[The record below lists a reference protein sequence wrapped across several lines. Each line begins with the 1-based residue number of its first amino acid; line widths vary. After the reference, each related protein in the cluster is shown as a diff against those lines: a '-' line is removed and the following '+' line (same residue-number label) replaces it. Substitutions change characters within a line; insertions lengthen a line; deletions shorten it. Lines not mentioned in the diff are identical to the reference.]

1 MRTKICNGYLSLREI
16 DLSVDNLHYL
26 RTKLYT
32 KIKIS
37 SKKKVEY
44 ILTANHC
51 STNAVLVHVGYLPLS
66 SQFCGTDMAYS
77 FYLVV

>member
-1 MRTKICNGYLSLREI
+1 MRTKICNGYLCLREI
-16 DLSVDNLHYL
+16 DLSVDHLHYL

-44 ILTANHC
+44 ILTKEVIRHHQ
-51 STNAVLVHVGYLPLS
+51 SKK
-66 SQFCGTDMAYS
+66 TDNTLAKRKRTKRQR
-77 FYLVV
+77 